1 MTETNETAAV
11 DVLTDGDDTAS
22 KNGFDEALGYAQRM
36 GVTIYTIGVSIPS
49 TKVTTRWQI
58 NKLASATGGK
68 AFFVS
73 EKSGLDTIYAE
84 INRELRTQYLLAF
97 TSNSEKPLEELRKIK
112 VRVDRKGVKV
122 RTITGYYPAGGR

>member
-1 MTETNETAAV
+1 
-11 DVLTDGDDTAS
+11 LTDGDDTAS
-22 KNGFDEALGYAQRM
+22 KNGFEEALGYAQRM

-49 TKVTTRWQI
+49 TKVSTRWQI

-112 VRVDRKGVKV
+112 VEVDRKGVKV